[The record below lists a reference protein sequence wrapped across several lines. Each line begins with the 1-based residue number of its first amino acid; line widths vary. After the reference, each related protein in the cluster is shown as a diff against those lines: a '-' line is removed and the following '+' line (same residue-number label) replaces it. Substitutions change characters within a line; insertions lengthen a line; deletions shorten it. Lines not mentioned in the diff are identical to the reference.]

1 MAGRGAGTFY
11 QRENQQPPKSLI
23 PWDGSGLLADDADP
37 DEWRGDGQEVSPKPA
52 VTTSTHLQALLAHF
66 HFVFEKQGSFILLC
80 MYGGG
85 VFSDVTLLI
94 YTPHPQSSERSKP
107 PHTPIPPC
115 LTQLS
120 SLCQALTS

>member
-85 VFSDVTLLI
+85 SFLMSLCLST
-94 YTPHPQSSERSKP
+94 HPIPSHQKGQSL
-107 PHTPIPPC
+107 HTPLYPHV
-115 LTQLS
+115 
-120 SLCQALTS
+120 